1 MNVYIVSADY
11 TEKWLSQG
19 SEGFVKPVYFFN

>member
-19 SEGFVKPVYFFN
+19 SEGFVKPVYFFK